1 MHTHSHSQG
10 AHSPGAHSHGHKHD
24 DHSHGAG
31 HHDHA
36 SHHASHSGGHGAGAN
51 ERRVG
56 LAALLTGGFMLVEL
70 AGGLLSGSLALI
82 ADAGHM
88 LTDSAGL
95 ALAWLGFRLARRP
108 ADSLRSYGYDRFG
121 VLVAFSN
128 GLVLFAIAAWIVLEA
143 IHRIREPATVMG
155 GVMLWV
161 ALAGLLVNVAA
172 FWLLHGGDKT
182 NLNVR
187 AAVLHVIGDLLGSV
201 AALAAALVI
210 ITTGWTPI
218 DPILSVLVAVLIL
231 GSAWRI
237 VRDSAHILLEGTPP
251 GLDVHKIGEDLKAS
265 VPAVLDVH
273 HVHAWS
279 ISQERPVITLH
290 ARIDKSHAP
299 EKVAAAIKARLKTQ
313 YGVDHA
319 TVELEF
325 EHCSEAAGAHL
336 DHDTSV
342 ALPRP

>member
-1 MHTHSHSQG
+1 
-10 AHSPGAHSHGHKHD
+10 
-24 DHSHGAG
+24 
-31 HHDHA
+31 
-36 SHHASHSGGHGAGAN
+36 
-51 ERRVG
+51 
-56 LAALLTGGFMLVEL
+56 MLVEL
-70 AGGLLSGSLALI
+70 GGGLISGSLALI

-108 ADSLRSYGYDRFG
+108 ADRKRSYGYDRFG

-128 GLVLFAIAAWIVLEA
+128 GLVLFAVAGWIIMEA
-143 IHRIREPATVMG
+143 VHRMREPAAVLG

-172 FWLLHGGDKT
+172 FWLLHGGDRN
-182 NLNVR
+182 NLNMR
-187 AAVLHVIGDLLGSV
+187 AAALHVVGDLLGSV
-201 AALAAALVI
+201 AALAAAVVI

-218 DPILSVLVAVLIL
+218 DPILSVLVSLLIL

-237 VRDSAHILLEGTPP
+237 VRDSGHILLEGTPP
-251 GLDVHKIGEDLKAS
+251 GLDVNAIGEDLKAS

-290 ARIDKSHAP
+290 ARIDKSIAP
-299 EKVAAAIKARLKTQ
+299 ERVAAAIKKHLKTR
-313 YGVDHA
+313 YGVGHA

-325 EHCSEAAGAHL
+325 DHCSEGAHPPH
-336 DHDTSV
+336 DHDTTMTQK
-342 ALPRP
+342 RG